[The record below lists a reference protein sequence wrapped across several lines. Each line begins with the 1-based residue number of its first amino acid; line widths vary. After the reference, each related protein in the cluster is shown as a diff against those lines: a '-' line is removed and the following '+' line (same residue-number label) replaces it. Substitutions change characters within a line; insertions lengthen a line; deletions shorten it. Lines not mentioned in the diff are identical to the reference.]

1 LYLKSFTAPHVA
13 NLVQDYSR
21 IQMQADSD
29 KKQKAID
36 AWVDKYR
43 KKTYIRINMRNLEC
57 DFIKKWDNG

>member
-1 LYLKSFTAPHVA
+1 VA
-13 NLVQDYSR
+13 NLIQDYSR
-21 IQMQADSD
+21 IQLEADAD

-36 AWVDKYR
+36 SWVDKYR